1 MFNEVKEMLDAT
13 IYSNGNGE
21 ITAQNVNLAMHGI
34 VDATEEK
41 ISELNESFAEVD
53 TKIDEVY
60 ATIDEVK
67 ESGLGGITL
76 KFPMLLMELLYE
88 DIDSIKSMEL
98 TSDFVAIIGTE
109 YPGLVEPLNQLIAD
123 NVAALEKIKATVD
136 EGKEMPFVAIDFY
149 ALYKEIASILGD
161 EDEAA
166 MANLITSKVNLIPTA
181 IQYLDYSAIM
191 PSSVGV
197 MGSASMGGF
206 SEMMF
211 TYLATGEAAIECV
224 FQETPFIVPAVGG
237 TADNSANILFFESS
251 SYADTYA
258 SNRKH
263 VFVYNDSDVLTPLSI
278 SGTSSYVYATFL
290 IGRQFVKTTFNL
302 TDGVTTSE
310 LLFEV

>member
-76 KFPMLLMELLYE
+76 KFPIVLMDLLYE
-88 DIDSIKSMEL
+88 DVDNLPPSFEL

-123 NVAALEKIKATVD
+123 NVAALEKIKATLD
-136 EGKEMPFVAIDFY
+136 EGKEMPFVAIDVY
-149 ALYKEIASILGD
+149 VLYKELASILGS
-161 EDEAA
+161 EDDAA
-166 MANLITSKVNLIPTA
+166 IANLVTTQANINPA
-181 IQYLDYSAIM
+181 MIQYIDYSAIM
-191 PSSVGV
+191 PSYVGV
-197 MGSASMGGF
+197 MAGLSF
-206 SEMMF
+206 DNTQVMF
-211 TYLATGEAAIECV
+211 TFLATGDAGMENEFA
-224 FQETPFIVPAVGG
+224 ETKFIVPAAGQ
-237 TADNSANILFFESS
+237 TADNSANVLFFESGLS
-251 SYADTYA
+251 AETYA

-263 VFVYNDSDVLTPLSI
+263 MFIYNNSEVLTPLSI